1 MCEQVV
7 LRFDMSI
14 RENFSK
20 SVSLT
25 VTSESDKGAVMQ
37 ISTVLGNVYL
47 IAYGSI
53 M

>member
-7 LRFDMSI
+7 LRFDITI
-14 RENFSK
+14 RKNFSK
-20 SVSLT
+20 SVSST
-25 VTSESDKGAVMQ
+25 VTSESDKVALMQ
-37 ISTVLGNVYL
+37 ISTVLGHVYL

>member
-1 MCEQVV
+1 MCEQAV
-7 LRFDMSI
+7 LRFDMSV

-37 ISTVLGNVYL
+37 ISTVLGTFTL
-47 IAYGSI
+47 LLMEA
-53 M
+53 